1 MTKRPIEIKCFQNAE
16 KVINDVIKELKVN
29 NQFITGLEVEEN
41 ENSPKLILKIESDYQ
56 KKKAYVFKQYAKRN
70 YASVDECVQKFNE
83 TMLANSPNPPHYEKV
98 FELQTS
104 KKWLLVFEE
113 IKK

>member
-1 MTKRPIEIKCFQNAE
+1 MTRMPIEIKCFQNVE
-16 KVINDVIKELKVN
+16 QVINGIIKDLKAD
-29 NQFITGLEVEEN
+29 NQFITGLEVEGN
-41 ENSPKLILKIESDYQ
+41 QNPKLILKIESDYQ